1 MNITITGH
9 QISLTTAIKE
19 YINKKFAKIQ
29 RHFDNNLDV
38 HFVLEVKKI
47 INKVEVTTHLPGKDL
62 HIEAEDKDMYKAIDL
77 ITDKFDR
84 QIIKYKEMHSKDM
97 HSGKE
102 LA

>member
-9 QISLTTAIKE
+9 QLSLTTAIKE
-19 YINKKFAKIQ
+19 YINKKFLRIQ
-29 RHFDNNLDV
+29 RHFDNHLDI
-38 HFVLEVKKI
+38 HFVLEVEKI
-47 INKVEVTTHLPGKDL
+47 VNKVEITTHLPGKDL

-84 QIIKYKEMHSKDM
+84 QIIKYKEIHSKDM

-102 LA
+102 MA